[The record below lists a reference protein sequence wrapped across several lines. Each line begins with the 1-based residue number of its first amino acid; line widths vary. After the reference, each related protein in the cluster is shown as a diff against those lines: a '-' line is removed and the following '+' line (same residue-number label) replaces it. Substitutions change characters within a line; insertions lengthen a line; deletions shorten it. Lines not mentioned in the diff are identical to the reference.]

1 MPGRSNA
8 LAIASRLGMPS
19 DVIDGARGLLGEQ
32 DADEHD
38 VLVELQ
44 EQQVPRPI
52 LPGPRCPLCPLP
64 NAQCPLPTAQNPKP
78 KAQGPRP

>member
-52 LPGPRCPLCPLP
+52 LPCPRCPLCPLP